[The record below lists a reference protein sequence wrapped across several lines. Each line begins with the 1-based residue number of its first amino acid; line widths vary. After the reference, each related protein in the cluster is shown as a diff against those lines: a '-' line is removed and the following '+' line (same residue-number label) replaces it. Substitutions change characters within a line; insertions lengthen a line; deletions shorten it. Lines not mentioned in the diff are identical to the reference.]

1 MILMLVTLVVAA
13 EGAKLRA
20 GQQSPRG
27 AQEAGGGQF
36 LASPDQGA
44 YQGPG
49 GGSPAYTGAASPPV
63 AILAY
68 SNQPVVGD
76 GTYAYNFQGE
86 NGIQAQE
93 TGSVGGP
100 EAGTS
105 AQGTYSYVSPEGQT
119 IVVSYSAGEGGFIPT
134 GDHIPVP
141 PPVPQQILDAL
152 AKNAADEAAGIF
164 DDGKYRGEKA

>member
-1 MILMLVTLVVAA
+1 MLVSLVVAA

-27 AQEAGGGQF
+27 AADAGGGQF
-36 LASPDQGA
+36 LA
-44 YQGPG
+44 GPVQPTYSGTG
-49 GGSPAYTGAASPPV
+49 GNNPAYSGPASPPV
-63 AILAY
+63 AILSY

-93 TGSVGGP
+93 TGSVAGP

-119 IVVSYSAGEGGFIPT
+119 IVLSYSAGEGGFIAQ